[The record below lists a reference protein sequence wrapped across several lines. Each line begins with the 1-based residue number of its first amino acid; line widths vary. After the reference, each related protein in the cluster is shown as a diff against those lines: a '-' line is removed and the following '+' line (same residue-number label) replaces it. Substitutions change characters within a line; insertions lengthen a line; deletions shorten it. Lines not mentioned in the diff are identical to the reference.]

1 MQTRLSTKGQV
12 VVPNPIRRKLGLKAG
27 DPLDARIEGERI
39 ILTPRRARRRKA
51 KIIIDPLSGLP
62 VLSVDG
68 DAPVLTSKQVA
79 EMLSTFP

>member
-27 DPLDARIEGERI
+27 DPLDARVEGERI

-68 DAPVLTSKQVA
+68 DAPVLTSKQVT

>member
-27 DPLDARIEGERI
+27 DPLDARVEGERI

-51 KIIIDPLSGLP
+51 RIIIDPLSGMP
-62 VLSVDG
+62 VLSVDE